1 MILTIVSFIFVL
13 GLLIFIHEFGHFIFA
28 KIFGMRVERFSLGY
42 PPRLFG
48 KQIGD
53 TDYCLS
59 ATPLGGYCKIS
70 GMVDESLD
78 KDSVKGEPWEF
89 QSKPVYARFLVIF
102 AGPLM
107 NYVLA
112 VVVFT
117 VVVFFEGMAISLNT
131 PVIGEVYPDYPAAKA
146 GVLAGDRILSVNNIN
161 VETWDQINKAYDGK
175 VGVQV
180 DLKIQRGEETI
191 DLNMTSIPDETM
203 GENSTRGI
211 IGIFPEYEIKKF
223 GIFGAVK
230 IGFQQTFNLT
240 KLILSSL
247 KKVILGEESIKSFG
261 GPIII
266 AKMAG
271 QSAEAGIGSLF
282 VFTAFLSINLA
293 LLNLLPI
300 PALDGGHLIF
310 LSIEGITRKKI
321 STKVK
326 LVFQQIG
333 MLLLLILVVIII
345 YNDVLRVFK

>member
-1 MILTIVSFIFVL
+1 MNAFALQQGVCFRFDNLSGRKMEGNGKGCQGGGHIGSFVRSVDKA
-13 GLLIFIHEFGHFIFA
+13 EFSQRTA
-28 KIFGMRVERFSLGY
+28 LFSAF
-42 PPRLFG
+42 R
-48 KQIGD
+48 
-53 TDYCLS
+53 
-59 ATPLGGYCKIS
+59 
-70 GMVDESLD
+70 
-78 KDSVKGEPWEF
+78 
-89 QSKPVYARFLVIF
+89 
-102 AGPLM
+102 
-107 NYVLA
+107 
-112 VVVFT
+112 VVFLQFIADGA
-117 VVVFFEGMAISLNT
+117 VVVFFEGVAVPLNI
-131 PVIGEVYPDYPAAKA
+131 PVIGEVVPDYPAAKA
-146 GVLAGDRILSVNNIN
+146 GITAGDRILSVNDVN
-161 VETWDQINKAYDGK
+161 VETWDGINKAYNGEVD
-175 VGVQV
+175 VQV
-180 DLKIQRGEETI
+180 NLKVQRGEEVL
-191 DLNMTSIPDETM
+191 DVNMTSIPDETL

-211 IGIFPEYEIKKF
+211 IGIFPEYDIKKVGFF
-223 GIFGAVK
+223 GSLETGVR
-230 IGFQQTFNLT
+230 QTFNLT

-247 KKVILGEESIKSFG
+247 KKVIMGEESLKSFG

-282 VFTAFLSINLA
+282 VFAAFLSINLA

>member
-1 MILTIVSFIFVL
+1 MQTVISFIFVL

-48 KQIGD
+48 KKIGD
-53 TDYCLS
+53 TDYCIS
-59 ATPLGGYCKIS
+59 ATPLGGYCKIT

-78 KDSVKGEPWEF
+78 KESIKGEPWEF

-112 VVVFT
+112 VTIFA
-117 VVVFFEGMAISLNT
+117 VVVFFEGVAVPLNI
-131 PVIGEVYPDYPAAKA
+131 PVIGEVVPDYPAAKA
-146 GVLAGDRILSVNNIN
+146 GITAGDRILSVNDVN
-161 VETWDQINKAYDGK
+161 VETWDGINKAYNGEVD
-175 VGVQV
+175 VQV
-180 DLKIQRGEETI
+180 NLKVQRGEEVL
-191 DLNMTSIPDETM
+191 DVNMTSIPDETL

-211 IGIFPEYEIKKF
+211 IGIFPEYDIKKVGFF
-223 GIFGAVK
+223 GSLETGVR
-230 IGFQQTFNLT
+230 QTFNLT

-247 KKVILGEESIKSFG
+247 KKVIMGEESLKSFG

-282 VFTAFLSINLA
+282 VFAAFLSINLA